1 MKREKLL
8 KHLRSLTEEVL
19 RESEYVTKDGR
30 RHRVYSGIHAVHS
43 DRTASA
49 AQSLG
54 PPEYDP
60 PPAAPR
66 KKVPLSIKGRW
77 SASAGG
83 VKAAMRFYSFED
95 KANNPSGHIA
105 DLDMHSHVKALIKAS
120 EQVKEMIETGGKKIA
135 NYWGEREKYGMGQFF
150 YGGQDPDNGIQAAM
164 EQIKGMLE
172 NSLEVVISKVP
183 DGTPEAKVQKL
194 RNWIQSKIDEHYH
207 SVVKEANLKSE
218 QARKEIVDKLK
229 QRFPNLFMEN
239 TAMKR
244 EDFYKQIDK
253 QALHEKLHRVKVGE
267 RLDEFIEMKRE
278 RYLVEKIIRGK
289 VQKLIEAKKQIR
301 YDSTGLNVLD
311 DMFMNSNLLS
321 VLETEYNS
329 LTTSQKQRDD
339 YKSHI
344 ITSIINLFKIE
355 DTAGAR
361 RGPEKESLAENLR
374 RILSEQE
381 DIEIDIEDE
390 EEVEDEEGEEID
402 LNITISDEDDIPV
415 VGPKAREEDEEE
427 EEEDESVAPEGEE
440 SDDTGIN
447 KAKISFDK
455 VKKNITD
462 YYAGLGNAK
471 DRKNFKI
478 YLIANLELY
487 FKSWE
492 DEDKDNLE
500 TPTSP
505 EIEAAVERGEQAI
518 EAGGEDEEAPEG
530 EEGEEELDLE
540 L

>member
-1 MKREKLL
+1 
-8 KHLRSLTEEVL
+8 
-19 RESEYVTKDGR
+19 
-30 RHRVYSGIHAVHS
+30 
-43 DRTASA
+43 
-49 AQSLG
+49 
-54 PPEYDP
+54 
-60 PPAAPR
+60 
-66 KKVPLSIKGRW
+66 KVSLSIKGRW

-105 DLDMHSHVKALIKAS
+105 DLPISSHANALVKASK
-120 EQVKEMIETGGKKIA
+120 EVKEMIETGGKKIA
-135 NYWGEREKYGMGQFF
+135 NFWGERGEYRGGLF
-150 YGGQDPDNGIQAAM
+150 YGGQNPDHGLQTAM

-172 NSLEVVISKVP
+172 NSLEVTISKVP

-194 RNWIQSKIDEHYH
+194 RNYIQSKIDEHYH

-218 QARKEIVDKLK
+218 QARKEIEDKHK
-229 QRFPNLFMEN
+229 QRFPALYMEN

-244 EDFYKQIDK
+244 EEFYKQIDK
-253 QALHEKLHRVKVGE
+253 QALHEKLRRAKISKH
-267 RLDEFIEMKRE
+267 LDEYIEMKRE
-278 RYLVEKIIRGK
+278 RYIVEKLIRGK
-289 VQKLIEAKKQIR
+289 IQKLIEAKKQIR

-311 DMFMNSNLLS
+311 DLFMNSNLLS

-344 ITSIINLFKIE
+344 INSIINLFKIE

-361 RGPEKESLAENLR
+361 RGPEKEETLAENLR
-374 RILSEQE
+374 RILSEQDIDV
-381 DIEIDIEDE
+381 DIEEEEE
-390 EEVEDEEGEEID
+390 EEVDLDIVISDDEE
-402 LNITISDEDDIPV
+402 IPV
-415 VGPKAREEDEEE
+415 VGPKAREEEDEEE
-427 EEEDESVAPEGEE
+427 EEEEPVAPEGEE

-462 YYAGLGNAK
+462 YYAGLGNPK
-471 DRKNFKI
+471 DRKDFKI

-500 TPTSP
+500 TPSNP

-518 EAGGEDEEAPEG
+518 EGGGEEEAPEG
-530 EEGEEELDLE
+530 EEGEEELDFE